1 MNNEKRVTMLREA
14 PIPQLLL
21 KMGLPTMIGMLVT
34 GIYSLV
40 DAYFVGGLGTSQM
53 GAVSITFPL
62 GQAIVGLAVLF
73 GGGAASYL
81 SRLLGANERKQ
92 ANQVASTA
100 LYSSLFVAALAIA
113 LIVIFIKPILYGL
126 GATDTI
132 YPYAYEY
139 GMIYVI
145 SSIFNIFNVTMNNIA
160 SSEGAA
166 KVSMTA
172 MILGAALNV
181 IFDPICI
188 YWLNMGIAGAAIA
201 TAAAQAITTA
211 MYLVYILKKRSVF
224 SFSPKDFHF
233 DKVTYKEIFKV
244 GIPTLAF
251 QLATSIA
258 MGFTNTAAKEYGDAA
273 IAAMGIV
280 SRIITMGMYA
290 VSGFAK
296 GFMPVAG
303 YNFGA
308 KQFQRVQDATKTALK
323 WTSAFCV
330 IFTVVMLVFA
340 PAVVGLFTTDDQQ
353 VIEIGAF
360 ALKANSIV
368 FAGMGIDAIYSM
380 LSLALG
386 KATGGW
392 LLSVGRQGIFFIPV
406 ILLLPHFIGINGVI
420 FAQPIADIL
429 TLICMVI
436 LATRINKEI
445 TEQKKAAA
453 IATAR

>member
-1 MNNEKRVTMLREA
+1 MNNEERITLLREA

-21 KMGLPTMIGMLVT
+21 KMGLPTMIGMLIT
-34 GIYSLV
+34 GLYSLV

-92 ANQVASTA
+92 ANHVASTA
-100 LYSSLFVAALAIA
+100 LYSSLIVAALTIA
-113 LIVIFIKPILYGL
+113 LIVICIRPILYGL

-132 YPYAYEY
+132 YPFAYEY
-139 GMIYVI
+139 SLIYVI

-181 IFDPICI
+181 VLDPLFI
-188 YWLNMGIAGAAIA
+188 YALKMGIAGAAIA
-201 TAAAQAITTA
+201 TAFAQAITTI
-211 MYLVYILKKRSVF
+211 MYLFYILQKRSVF
-224 SFSPKDFHF
+224 SFSPKDFRF
-233 DKVTYKEIFKV
+233 ERTTYKEIFKI

-251 QLATSIA
+251 QLATCLA
-258 MGFTNTAAKEYGDAA
+258 MGLTNTAAKAYGDAA

-280 SRIITMGMYA
+280 SRIITMGIYA

-296 GFMPVAG
+296 GFMPIAG
-303 YNFGA
+303 YNYGA
-308 KQFQRVQDATKTALK
+308 RQFKRVQTATKTALK
-323 WTSAFCV
+323 WTSGFCV
-330 IFTVVMLVFA
+330 IFTAIMLIFA
-340 PAVVGLFTTDDQQ
+340 PVIIGLFTAEDQQ
-353 VIEIGAF
+353 VVEIGAF
-360 ALKANSIV
+360 ALRVNSIT
-368 FAGMGIDAIYSM
+368 FAGMGIEAIYSM

-386 KATGGW
+386 KAAGGW
-392 LLSVGRQGIFFIPV
+392 LLSLGRQGLFFIPV
-406 ILLLPHFIGINGVI
+406 ILLLPRSIGMNGVI
-420 FAQPIADIL
+420 FAQPIADLL
-429 TLICMVI
+429 TLACMLI
-436 LATRINKEI
+436 LAIKLSKEI
-445 TEQKKAAA
+445 AEKERQKSLAP
-453 IATAR
+453 

>member
-1 MNNEKRVTMLREA
+1 MNNEERVTMLREA

-132 YPYAYEY
+132 YPHAYEY

-160 SSEGAA
+160 SSEGAT

-224 SFSPKDFHF
+224 SFSPKDFRF
-233 DKVTYKEIFKV
+233 DKVAYKEIFKV

-258 MGFTNTAAKEYGDAA
+258 MGFTNAAAKEYGDAA

-330 IFTVVMLVFA
+330 IFAAIMLVFA
-340 PAVVGLFTTDDQQ
+340 PTVVGLFTSDDQQ
-353 VIEIGAF
+353 VIEIGSF
-360 ALKANSIV
+360 ALRTNSIV
-368 FAGMGIDAIYSM
+368 FVGMGIDAIYSM

-429 TLICMVI
+429 TLICMLI
-436 LATRINKEI
+436 LAGKINSEI
-445 TEQKKAAA
+445 AMQKQ
-453 IATAR
+453 IIQE